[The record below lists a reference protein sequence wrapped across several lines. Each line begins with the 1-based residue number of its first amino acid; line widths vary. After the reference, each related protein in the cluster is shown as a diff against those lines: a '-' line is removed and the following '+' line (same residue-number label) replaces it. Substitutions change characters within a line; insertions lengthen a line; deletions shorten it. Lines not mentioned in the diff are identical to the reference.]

1 MRALKFQVKWEGF
14 LGKCHCRQPDSGN
27 PTVRDE
33 KGACGNVGQRLEG
46 EQLTR
51 SSRLRRGV
59 YLKSTAQMLNWRSR
73 APYFYPDWGGGGGS
87 DNWPPYRDGY
97 SLAIIEL
104 LYLCVSKLYLLTLL
118 SFRLIITILNPRR
131 FGDNGIPSISI
142 VDVLPKGRPAL
153 AIFTL

>member
-1 MRALKFQVKWEGF
+1 MNVELEIKPYSQGGVCVRALKFQVKWEGF

-73 APYFYPDWGGGGGS
+73 APYFYPTSLVPQSFFCPHPPPPGVFMISPSPCRALKVHRPGS
-87 DNWPPYRDGY
+87 
-97 SLAIIEL
+97 SI
-104 LYLCVSKLYLLTLL
+104 VV
-118 SFRLIITILNPRR
+118 
-131 FGDNGIPSISI
+131 PSIRLNRFDPHFPSFPPSI
-142 VDVLPKGRPAL
+142 PLV
-153 AIFTL
+153 

>member
-1 MRALKFQVKWEGF
+1 MNVELEIKPYSQGGVCVRALKFQVKWEGF

-73 APYFYPDWGGGGGS
+73 APYFYPT
-87 DNWPPYRDGY
+87 PIIK
-97 SLAIIEL
+97 SLRPL
-104 LYLCVSKLYLLTLL
+104 RTL
-118 SFRLIITILNPRR
+118 
-131 FGDNGIPSISI
+131 
-142 VDVLPKGRPAL
+142 
-153 AIFTL
+153 

>member
-1 MRALKFQVKWEGF
+1 MNVELEIKPYSQGGVCVRALKFQVKWEGF

-73 APYFYPDWGGGGGS
+73 APYFYPTDGNLRGELAAEITEISEKKRIQLPLINTALRSGIGVFNRGL
-87 DNWPPYRDGY
+87 PYPAP
-97 SLAIIEL
+97 S
-104 LYLCVSKLYLLTLL
+104 SLL
-118 SFRLIITILNPRR
+118 S
-131 FGDNGIPSISI
+131 
-142 VDVLPKGRPAL
+142 
-153 AIFTL
+153 